1 MAPPQVNGEAPA
13 AAADPRGG
21 APLLA
26 ARGLTKTFPGVRAL
40 CDVSFTLRAGQIHA
54 LMGENGAG
62 KSTLIKVLTG
72 ALAPDAGQILL
83 DGRPVAPRSPIEAQ
97 RLGVSTV
104 YQEINLIPGLSVA
117 ENLFLGRQ
125 PMRFGRIDTR
135 AIRQGARRAL
145 ARLNLDLD
153 VTRPLAACSIAVQ
166 QLVAIARALDLSA
179 RALILD
185 EPTSSLD
192 AGEVDQLFRTLR
204 TLREKGL
211 GIVFITHFIDQVYA
225 IADRI
230 TVLRNGRLVGEYP
243 AADLPKRELVS
254 RMIGRAFD
262 GQGGG
267 QGGNGGTGESPRQP
281 SSAAAAPLSETESP
295 VLSARALARRH
306 AIHPVDLD
314 IRRGEVVGLAGLLGS
329 GRTELARLL
338 FGLDRADAGQIW
350 ISGRKVGRRG
360 RLHSPRAAI
369 RRGLAML
376 PEDRKTQGLVAELSI
391 RENIVLALQ
400 GRRGWLR
407 PLRRRTQ
414 RALADKYIRALGIA
428 TPSAEKP
435 IGQLSGGNQQKAIL
449 ARWLATNP
457 ILLIL
462 DEPTRGVDVGAK
474 AEIEKLIAELC
485 EAGLAIL
492 FISAELDEVV
502 RSSRRIIALRDRR
515 KVGELS
521 GPQVTESRLIAVIA
535 GEERRPPRDEG
546 RRA

>member
-1 MAPPQVNGEAPA
+1 MAPAQVNGEAPA
-13 AAADPRGG
+13 AAAPGG
-21 APLLA
+21 NAPLLA
-26 ARGLTKTFPGVRAL
+26 ARGLVKTFPGVRAL
-40 CDVSFTLRAGQIHA
+40 DDVAFTLRSGEIHA

-72 ALAPDAGQILL
+72 ALAPDAGWVLL

-97 RLGVSTV
+97 QLGISTV

-145 ARLNLDLD
+145 ARLNLDID

-179 RALILD
+179 RVLILD

-204 TLREKGL
+204 RLRESGL

-225 IADRI
+225 VADRI

-254 RMIGRAFD
+254 RMIGRPSD
-262 GQGGG
+262 GGG
-267 QGGNGGTGESPRQP
+267 TESGGAG
-281 SSAAAAPLSETESP
+281 AAPRLATSAPGEETESP
-295 VLSARALARRH
+295 VLSARGLGRRH

-350 ISGRKVGRRG
+350 ASGRKLGRRG
-360 RLHSPRAAI
+360 RLRSPRAAI
-369 RRGLAML
+369 RRGLGML
-376 PEDRKTQGLVAELSI
+376 PEDRKTQGLLAELSI

-414 RALADKYIRALGIA
+414 RALADKYVRALGIA
-428 TPSAEKP
+428 TPSTEKP

-449 ARWLATNP
+449 ARWLATDP

-474 AEIEKLIAELC
+474 AEIEKLIGELC

-502 RSSRRIIALRDRR
+502 RTSRRIVALRDRR

-521 GPQVTESRLIAVIA
+521 GPEISEQRLIAVIA
-535 GEERRPPRDEG
+535 GDERGPASVEG
-546 RRA
+546 ERA